1 MMINLY
7 KFMIVD
13 NDGKELEDPIMVRTT
28 SVFVTKQYLLDRYK
42 AKYGE
47 GNFKVKYTS
56 KV

>member
-1 MMINLY
+1 MINLY